1 MEEHVSD
8 AELMKIQVEALFTQD
23 ENGHLQ
29 RINEPSGDGKP
40 APRFFFGYTNEG
52 SICRF
57 RHDLPDNIVAQL
69 KKVAATEPRPV
80 NSQKIPRCHREFED
94 ILQSHAPIERVW
106 IGPAYRFPEH
116 ITSPTNV
123 IQLSFR
129 NTGLLNGDFT
139 EMVSELN
146 SWQPYLGI
154 IEDSQAVSICRS
166 VRLSSH
172 AHEAGVDTLIDYR
185 RRGYATSVA
194 AAWALAVRALN
205 RIPLYST
212 SWDNLASQGVA
223 RRLGLVQYGVD
234 YHVT

>member
-1 MEEHVSD
+1 MWSNMKLME
-8 AELMKIQVEALFTQD
+8 IQVEVLFTQD
-23 ENGHLQ
+23 KNGCLQ
-29 RINEPSGDGKP
+29 RINEPIGAAEP

-57 RHDLPDNIVAQL
+57 RHDLPDNIVTQL
-69 KKVAATEPRPV
+69 KEVAAAEPMSL
-80 NSQKIPRCHREFED
+80 NSQKIPSGHRQFED
-94 ILQSHAPIERVW
+94 ILQSHAPIEQVW
-106 IGPAYRFPEH
+106 VGPAYRFPEQ
-116 ITSPTNV
+116 IASPTNV
-123 IQLSFR
+123 VRLSR
-129 NTGLLNGDFT
+129 ARAGLLKGDFT

-146 SWQPYLGI
+146 SSQPYLAV

-166 VRLSSH
+166 IRSSSR
-172 AHEAGVDTLIDYR
+172 AHEAGVDTLVGYR
-185 RRGYATSVA
+185 RRGYAIWVV

-223 RRLGLVQYGVD
+223 RRLDLVQYGVD

>member
-1 MEEHVSD
+1 MISD
-8 AELMKIQVEALFTQD
+8 TELMEIHVEVLFTQD
-23 ENGHLQ
+23 ENRCLQ
-29 RINEPSGDGKP
+29 RINEPDGDGKP

-57 RHDLPDNIVAQL
+57 RHDLPDNVVAQL
-69 KKVAATEPRPV
+69 KEVVAAEPMPV
-80 NSQKIPRCHREFED
+80 NSEKIPSVHGQFKK
-94 ILQSHAPIERVW
+94 ILQRHAPIERVW
-106 IGPAYRFPEH
+106 FGPAYRFPEH
-116 ITSPTNV
+116 IVPPTNV
-123 IQLSFR
+123 VLLSPP
-129 NTGLLNGDFT
+129 NIDLLKGNFT

-146 SWQPYLGI
+146 SSQPCLAV

-172 AHEAGVDTLIDYR
+172 AYEAGVDTLVGYR
-185 RRGYATSVA
+185 RRGYATAVV

-205 RIPLYST
+205 CLPLYST
-212 SWDNLASQGVA
+212 SWDNVASQGVA

>member
-1 MEEHVSD
+1 MWSNMKLME
-8 AELMKIQVEALFTQD
+8 IQVEVLFTQD
-23 ENGHLQ
+23 KNGCLQ
-29 RINEPSGDGKP
+29 RINEPIGAAEP

-57 RHDLPDNIVAQL
+57 RHDLPDNIVTQL
-69 KKVAATEPRPV
+69 KEVAAAEPMSL
-80 NSQKIPRCHREFED
+80 NSQKIPSGHRQFED
-94 ILQSHAPIERVW
+94 ILQSHAPIEQVW
-106 IGPAYRFPEH
+106 VGPAYRFPEQ
-116 ITSPTNV
+116 IASLTNV
-123 IQLSFR
+123 VRLSR
-129 NTGLLNGDFT
+129 ARAGLLKGDFT

-146 SWQPYLGI
+146 SSQPYLAV

-166 VRLSSH
+166 IRSSSR
-172 AHEAGVDTLIDYR
+172 AHEAGVDTLVGYR
-185 RRGYATSVA
+185 RRGYAIWVV

-223 RRLGLVQYGVD
+223 RRLDLVQYGVD

>member
-1 MEEHVSD
+1 MGKHVSNM
-8 AELMKIQVEALFTQD
+8 ALMKIQVEALFTQID
-23 ENGHLQ
+23 NGHLQ
-29 RINEPSGDGKP
+29 CINEPIDDRKP

-57 RHDLPDNIVAQL
+57 RHDLPDTVVAQL
-69 KKVAATEPRPV
+69 KEVAAAEPMLVP
-80 NSQKIPRCHREFED
+80 SEKIPKNHRQFEE
-94 ILQSHAPIERVW
+94 ILQRHAPIERVW
-106 IGPAYRFPEH
+106 VGPAYRFPEH

-123 IQLSFR
+123 VRLSDE
-129 NTGLLNGDFT
+129 NAGLLKKDFA

-146 SWQPYLGI
+146 SFQPYLAV

-166 VRLSSH
+166 VRLSSQ

-185 RRGYATSVA
+185 RRGYATSVV

-212 SWDNLASQGVA
+212 SWDNVASQGVA
-223 RRLGLVQYGVD
+223 RGLGLVQYGID
-234 YHVT
+234 YHLT